1 LVNGG
6 SQKSRDSQQ
15 LGSKELV
22 NIGQWSCAG
31 LRRLLRIFWGVL
43 LGGRRLLRSRPT
55 RERDMPE
62 GAPDIGGT
70 WTRRC
75 QRLISAATNLLFW
88 RQLVL
93 RVASFWPGAA
103 AASTFTHM
111 KRPVAI
117 LLGFAALATGAVA
130 VAEAE
135 DALLKRYPYDPA
147 CAWGRVGN
155 GKGMVVRCISEDEA
169 KSLRAAPTTP
179 VAAAKPAPVASPGVS
194 SAKPTPDA
202 APTPGSTPAETAPDI
217 AAEPEPAPGSEAD
230 AALDVVVGPVKA
242 DEGTL
247 GIGKLGAPKDKYTAC
262 VQKNGGLSGKTG
274 EVSVRFL
281 VRAKGVAEGVS
292 VDKRTNLSKEAA
304 QCVAEVV
311 DRRRV
316 GTPESAMVGATV
328 LVKFTKLDKLPK

>member
-1 LVNGG
+1 
-6 SQKSRDSQQ
+6 
-15 LGSKELV
+15 
-22 NIGQWSCAG
+22 
-31 LRRLLRIFWGVL
+31 
-43 LGGRRLLRSRPT
+43 
-55 RERDMPE
+55 
-62 GAPDIGGT
+62 
-70 WTRRC
+70 
-75 QRLISAATNLLFW
+75 
-88 RQLVL
+88 
-93 RVASFWPGAA
+93 
-103 AASTFTHM
+103 M

-169 KSLRAAPTTP
+169 KVLRSAAAAPT
-179 VAAAKPAPVASPGVS
+179 AKPAPTTSPSVS
-194 SAKPTPDA
+194 SAKPAPEPSPAPSSTTPEAAPEPTPDPE
-202 APTPGSTPAETAPDI
+202 PTPSDT
-217 AAEPEPAPGSEAD
+217 D
-230 AALDVVVGPVKA
+230 AALDVSVGPVTA

-247 GIGKLGAPKDKYTAC
+247 GVGKLGAPKDKYAAC

-292 VDKRTNLSKEAA
+292 VAKRSNLSKEAA
-304 QCVAEVV
+304 QCVAEVI

-316 GTPESAMVGATV
+316 GTPESPMVGATV
-328 LVKFTKLDKLPK
+328 VVKFTKLDKLSK

>member
-1 LVNGG
+1 
-6 SQKSRDSQQ
+6 
-15 LGSKELV
+15 
-22 NIGQWSCAG
+22 
-31 LRRLLRIFWGVL
+31 
-43 LGGRRLLRSRPT
+43 
-55 RERDMPE
+55 
-62 GAPDIGGT
+62 
-70 WTRRC
+70 
-75 QRLISAATNLLFW
+75 
-88 RQLVL
+88 
-93 RVASFWPGAA
+93 
-103 AASTFTHM
+103 M

-130 VAEAE
+130 LAEAE

-169 KSLRAAPTTP
+169 KAMRTAAPAP
-179 VAAAKPAPVASPGVS
+179 VAAAKPAPTTPGVTS
-194 SAKPTPDA
+194 SKPAPDA
-202 APTPGSTPAETAPDI
+202 TPAPGSTAPETAPD
-217 AAEPEPAPGSEAD
+217 AATEPEPAPGDES
-230 AALDVVVGPVKA
+230 AALEVTVGPVAA

-247 GIGKLGAPKDKYTAC
+247 GVGKLGAPKDKYTAC

-292 VDKRTNLSKEAA
+292 VAKRTNMSKEAA

-316 GTPESAMVGATV
+316 GTPESPMVGATV
-328 LVKFTKLDKLPK
+328 LVKFVKLDKLAK

>member
-1 LVNGG
+1 
-6 SQKSRDSQQ
+6 
-15 LGSKELV
+15 
-22 NIGQWSCAG
+22 
-31 LRRLLRIFWGVL
+31 
-43 LGGRRLLRSRPT
+43 
-55 RERDMPE
+55 
-62 GAPDIGGT
+62 
-70 WTRRC
+70 
-75 QRLISAATNLLFW
+75 
-88 RQLVL
+88 
-93 RVASFWPGAA
+93 
-103 AASTFTHM
+103 M

-130 VAEAE
+130 LAEAE

-169 KSLRAAPTTP
+169 KALRNAAP
-179 VAAAKPAPVASPGVS
+179 PAPVAAGKPAPATPGVTS
-194 SAKPTPDA
+194 GKPAPDA
-202 APTPGSTPAETAPDI
+202 PPAPGSTAPETAPEP
-217 AAEPEPAPGSEAD
+217 AAEPEPTPSSEESAV
-230 AALDVVVGPVKA
+230 LEVTIGPVAA

-247 GIGKLGAPKDKYTAC
+247 GVGKLGVPKDKYSAC

-292 VDKRTNLSKEAA
+292 VAKRTNLSKEAA

-316 GTPESAMVGATV
+316 GTPESPMVGATV
-328 LVKFTKLDKLPK
+328 LVKFAKLDKLAK

>member
-1 LVNGG
+1 
-6 SQKSRDSQQ
+6 
-15 LGSKELV
+15 
-22 NIGQWSCAG
+22 
-31 LRRLLRIFWGVL
+31 
-43 LGGRRLLRSRPT
+43 
-55 RERDMPE
+55 
-62 GAPDIGGT
+62 
-70 WTRRC
+70 
-75 QRLISAATNLLFW
+75 
-88 RQLVL
+88 
-93 RVASFWPGAA
+93 
-103 AASTFTHM
+103 M

-117 LLGFAALATGAVA
+117 LLGLAALATGAVA

-169 KSLRAAPTTP
+169 KVLRSTA
-179 VAAAKPAPVASPGVS
+179 PAPVAAG
-194 SAKPTPDA
+194 AKPTPPSTGVSSSKPAPDA
-202 APTPGSTPAETAPDI
+202 ATPPGSTAPETAPD
-217 AAEPEPAPGSEAD
+217 AAEPEPAPGTDAE
-230 AALDVVVGPVKA
+230 AALEVTVGPVAA

-262 VQKNGGLSGKTG
+262 VQKNGGLSGKTA

-292 VDKRTNLSKEAA
+292 VAKRTNLSKEAA

-316 GTPESAMVGATV
+316 GTPESPMVGATV
-328 LVKFTKLDKLPK
+328 LVKFTKLDKLTK